1 MAMVTPDYQ
10 QLVNQRP
17 DFFTFEQWKQMLTT
31 GYAPVVATADLP
43 VGGAAM
49 DGRILIEDG
58 GAGDRNVIVYA
69 GGQRFRIDGGT
80 AFYDATTE
88 AFDSVRAQKATDR
101 INAVVLLTDGRNN
114 RGQIDPLSGARLAQA
129 MGVKVHTIGVGTEG
143 EAPYP
148 IDDPVLGRTTQVGVP
163 IHLAGTPG
171 AIQGPR
177 PQPGRHNDEIFGEL
191 GYSAAEIAA
200 FSGVS

>member
-80 AFYDATTE
+80 AF
-88 AFDSVRAQKATDR
+88 
-101 INAVVLLTDGRNN
+101 
-114 RGQIDPLSGARLAQA
+114 
-129 MGVKVHTIGVGTEG
+129 
-143 EAPYP
+143 
-148 IDDPVLGRTTQVGVP
+148 
-163 IHLAGTPG
+163 
-171 AIQGPR
+171 
-177 PQPGRHNDEIFGEL
+177 
-191 GYSAAEIAA
+191 
-200 FSGVS
+200 